1 MNAIRKSMSDIR
13 ASEELKQNTLRY
25 LKEHQKTAKRAT
37 DRVFPI
43 FRYALAAICLF
54 LLFGTGGYAVY
65 RKPVSYISI
74 DVNPSIELGIN
85 RFDRVVSAEAYNED
99 GQDILSHVTLHNVPY
114 IQAINKVLESE
125 SSYHFLKEDSLLIFT
140 IVSDHSYSMIEELS
154 ANEFSQNY
162 DTLMYSS
169 DAFCMAEAHNYEM
182 SFGRYR
188 AYQELLQ
195 YDDSVTIEDCHN
207 MTISELHNRVENCQH
222 HGVTQN
228 QEDTQDQ
235 DGSRH
240 HGECHSHHN

>member
-1 MNAIRKSMSDIR
+1 MNAIRKSMSDIC
-13 ASEELKQNTLRY
+13 ATEELKRNTLRY
-25 LKEHQKTAKRAT
+25 LKEHQNTKCRTT
-37 DRVFPI
+37 VRVPFV

-54 LLFGTGGYAVY
+54 FLLGTVGYAVY
-65 RKPVSYISI
+65 REPVSYISI

-85 RFDRVVSAEAYNED
+85 RFGRVVSAEAYNED
-99 GQDILSHVTLHNVPY
+99 GQDILRNVSLNNVPY

-125 SSYHFLKEDSLLIFT
+125 SSFHFLKEDSLLVFT
-140 IVSDHSYSMIEELS
+140 IVSNDSYSMMGELS
-154 ANEFSQNY
+154 ANEFSRNY

-169 DAFCMAEAHNYEM
+169 DAYCMAEAHNYEM

-207 MTISELHNRVENCQH
+207 MTIGELHNRIESCQH
-222 HGVTQN
+222 HNG
-228 QEDTQDQ
+228 TQDQ
-235 DGSRH
+235 DETQGQDGSH